1 MDEPTDVSLDS
12 SVQEE
17 ILEEDLK
24 ENKIKQ
30 SKRRRSSKRSR
41 GNEDSDEPEKVDKRS
56 SRRSKK
62 TRADEEE
69 DTVVED
75 PVVEEP
81 LIEVPVAEEPV
92 AEEPVAEEV
101 SNGNNEYHDGY
112 GEVETPVVKQN
123 EAELAADSA
132 PGVFTEAHEVVE
144 DTTEHG
150 NVVNDPVE
158 QGNVAQETAQAQSED
173 TAMEAQN
180 DDEVVEVQ
188 VPGKQKPEMI
198 VLDDINDD
206 DGPGPD
212 EVPTAEERGFWKAV
226 EENPNDFASWTYLLQ
241 VVEKNGKLKQIQKA
255 FSSFLALYPYCYGY
269 WKKYADQM
277 KKIVSN
283 EAAFQ
288 VYNDAVI
295 AIPLSVDLWTY
306 FIHFIAEWKDGDE
319 NEIRTIYQRAVEA
332 CGQDYRSDK
341 IWEAYV
347 EWEKQ
352 TDKYRVLKLY
362 KQFLGCVIQRHQY
375 HFDKFR
381 EWIFF
386 TPVKDMVTMEDIKEL
401 LTRHKV
407 EAERRRLET
416 EKKIKE
422 EEELARVAAEEAAKL
437 AEEQRKQAEEEEA
450 KIQEDIKRM
459 QEEQKMAVFGDEAP
473 GTEEATMEGI
483 EELAP
488 EVEELAPEVE
498 EYAPGMEE
506 SAPGIEESAPGIE
519 ESAPGIE
526 EPAPEEEAAKE
537 EAQEEME
544 ENVVDVNEEA
554 AEETKEE
561 EQTEAVVQMTED
573 FNKVDMEEPLP
584 DSPEA
589 LTAKQEAAIREQM
602 LLDMAPIHEKI
613 LTEIEEVTTFED
625 GIKRPYFHVKELER
639 VQLKNWKNYLNV
651 VIEKKDVLRTI
662 TLFERCL
669 IACAF
674 YEGFWIKYINF
685 MNAIDKEETSKIYR
699 RACMVHLVKKP
710 YVHLN
715 WAAFEEERGCLEVA
729 REALDHIDKGMPGLI
744 AVILRRAGLERRSGN
759 IEQGGDIL
767 KLAIENCRGRE
778 TRDFWI
784 MKFVGYLQYSA
795 KDIPA
800 ARKFLTEQIERN
812 PRNKKLYVRL
822 LDLEHSS
829 GTNYPNSA
837 AVVSVFDKALTSSL
851 TIEEKAGFSHRR
863 LTFLE
868 EFGDDV
874 SAIISAY
881 DDHNKN
887 WKTVLDEKKKESS
900 VPPRDYKRRDNYNHN
915 RNYNRDRGYNR
926 DRNYNHQ
933 SNYNQNNNFNN
944 QAQGGGGGGGGG
956 AGGGGGGGAGG
967 GAGGGFNMNYNMQ
980 HAQQQQQYQQW
991 YSQYAQQ
998 QQFAAQGQQQ
1008 QPQYQQPQQNR
1019 GY

>member
-1 MDEPTDVSLDS
+1 MDETSDVTFDS

-17 ILEEDLK
+17 NLEEDLK
-24 ENKIKQ
+24 ENQVKQ
-30 SKRRRSSKRSR
+30 SKRRSSKRSR
-41 GNEDSDEPEKVDKRS
+41 GSEDIEESEKVEKRS

-62 TRADEEE
+62 TRAYSDEAAETLADE
-69 DTVVED
+69 SV
-75 PVVEEP
+75 PEEP
-81 LIEVPVAEEPV
+81 IPEESTVEQPEAQEDVATNGNDNNHNNH
-92 AEEPVAEEV
+92 EEV
-101 SNGNNEYHDGY
+101 EAPAVKSTNEEVVDQMQ
-112 GEVETPVVKQN
+112 VETSDTRTK
-123 EAELAADSA
+123 EAGPED
-132 PGVFTEAHEVVE
+132 EVV
-144 DTTEHG
+144 
-150 NVVNDPVE
+150 
-158 QGNVAQETAQAQSED
+158 QAQSEENP
-173 TAMEAQN
+173 MVAQS
-180 DDEVVEVQ
+180 DEIVEVKG
-188 VPGKQKPEMI
+188 PEKEKPEMI

-288 VYNDAVI
+288 VYNEAVV

-319 NEIRTIYQRAVEA
+319 QEIRTIYQRAVEA

-407 EAERRRLET
+407 EAERRRIET
-416 EKKIKE
+416 ERKIKE
-422 EEELARVAAEEAAKL
+422 EEERARKAAEEAARL
-437 AEEQRKQAEEEEA
+437 AEEQRKKAEEEEA

-459 QEEQKMAVFGDEAP
+459 QEEQRRAMLGDAAP
-473 GTEEATMEGI
+473 GTEEVTMDGVEEPTSAPVEEPVMEPPI
-483 EELAP
+483 EQAMEPPTEP
-488 EVEELAPEVE
+488 EVVE
-498 EYAPGMEE
+498 EEE
-506 SAPGIEESAPGIE
+506 
-519 ESAPGIE
+519 
-526 EPAPEEEAAKE
+526 K
-537 EAQEEME
+537 
-544 ENVVDVNEEA
+544 
-554 AEETKEE
+554 KEE
-561 EQTEAVVQMTED
+561 EVAEDVVEAPEDPKEEEITEPVEQMTED

-602 LLDMAPIHEKI
+602 LLDMAPIHERI
-613 LTEIEEVTTFED
+613 LAEIEEVTAFED

-639 VQLKNWKNYLNV
+639 AQLKNWKNYLNL
-651 VIEKKDVLRTI
+651 VIEKKDTPRTI
-662 TLFERCL
+662 ILFERCL

-710 YVHLN
+710 YIHLS
-715 WAAFEEERGCLEVA
+715 WAAFEEERGNLEIA

-759 IEQGGDIL
+759 VEQGGDIM

-784 MKFVGYLQYSA
+784 MKYVTYLQCSC
-795 KDIPA
+795 KDVDA
-800 ARKFLTEQIERN
+800 ARNFLQEQIERN
-812 PRNKKLYVRL
+812 QRHKRLYARL
-822 LDLEHSS
+822 LDLELNC
-829 GTNYPNSA
+829 GATQPDSA
-837 AVVSVFDKALTSSL
+837 AIVAIFNKILTSGLSV
-851 TIEEKAGFSHRR
+851 EEKAGFSHRR

-874 SAIISAY
+874 SAIIAAY

-887 WKTVLDEKKKESS
+887 WKTILDEKKKESAL
-900 VPPRDYKRRDNYNHN
+900 PARDYKRRDNYGNN
-915 RNYNRDRGYNR
+915 RNYNNR
-926 DRNYNHQ
+926 DRNYNNRDRNYNSQ
-933 SNYNQNNNFNN
+933 NSYNQNTYNN
-944 QAQGGGGGGGGG
+944 QGGGGY
-956 AGGGGGGGAGG
+956 
-967 GAGGGFNMNYNMQ
+967 NMNYNMQ
-980 HAQQQQQYQQW
+980 QAQQQQQYQQW

-998 QQFAAQGQQQ
+998 QQFAAQGQ
-1008 QPQYQQPQQNR
+1008 YQQPQQNR